1 MEQDYVDKQIDAK
14 IIEINNNDNIY
25 EIGSVVNVR
34 DFIIEVT
41 GINNVMFYEKINIA
55 NKAIGY
61 VNSINENTVTV
72 AVLKIDSP
80 INVGDMVYSGAKKV
94 ASGVKSVA
102 KAALNGLRSA
112 GKSVVSCIRSA
123 GKAFRSLFS

>member
-41 GINNVMFYEKINIA
+41 SISNV
-55 NKAIGY
+55 
-61 VNSINENTVTV
+61 
-72 AVLKIDSP
+72 L
-80 INVGDMVYSGAKKV
+80 
-94 ASGVKSVA
+94 
-102 KAALNGLRSA
+102 
-112 GKSVVSCIRSA
+112 
-123 GKAFRSLFS
+123 